1 MRAARNTRKGHHR
14 RLAILDGGPEV
25 IDRALRARDR
35 VLLGVRLLVAPR
47 SVPNWIT
54 CVWLLKKRTDSE
66 EERELILNRLRISSV
81 KTGISK

>member
-1 MRAARNTRKGHHR
+1 MRAARDTRKGHHR

-47 SVPNWIT
+47 SVPNCIT
-54 CVWLLKKRTDSE
+54 CIWLLEKRTDSE
-66 EERELILNRLRISSV
+66 EEREVILNRLRISSV
-81 KTGISK
+81 QTGISK